1 MTVREARTETISQL
15 ETFQAKL
22 EQFKGTDGILLTEA
36 QKAQNEITAAVS
48 KSYDK
53 DKIKG
58 QITSG
63 IADGIRKD
71 IKLLAKNSS
80 TDTVPKILALLQKL
94 IDLGADLTPAESQFY
109 DSLQES
115 GFEKVS
121 KDNGSPR

>member
-1 MTVREARTETISQL
+1 MTAREAKADTISQL
-15 ETFQAKL
+15 EKFQSKL

-36 QKAQNEITAAVS
+36 QKAQNEINAAVA
-48 KSYDK
+48 KSYNK

-63 IADGIRKD
+63 MAEGIRKD

-80 TDTVPKILALLQKL
+80 ADTVPKVLALLQKL
-94 IDLGADLTPAESQFY
+94 IDLGADLTPAEDQFY
-109 DSLQES
+109 KSFQGS

-121 KDNGSPR
+121 KDSGTQI